1 MKKIFLGVLPLLFNL
16 LFFGCSSSSDK
27 TGETIVDEI
36 NDTTPTE
43 ENTTQPEDNT
53 SVEPIVEQK
62 NISIPSCES
71 GDYERL
77 QSGDKIIK
85 VSDEP
90 QVEIIHN
97 QDNKKSICLQ
107 SGEAEIERLEN

>member
-1 MKKIFLGVLPLLFNL
+1 MKKIFLGLLPLLLSL
-16 LFFGCSSSSDK
+16 LFFGCSSSSDN
-27 TGETIVDEI
+27 TQETAVDEI
-36 NDTTPTE
+36 NETTTPAPE
-43 ENTTQPEDNT
+43 ENTTQPPEDNT
-53 SVEPIVEQK
+53 SVEQN

-71 GDYERL
+71 GEYEQL

-97 QDNKKSICLQ
+97 QDNKKSVCLK
-107 SGEAEIERLEN
+107 SGEAEIDRLEN